1 MEWIS
6 VISFFFISIASAIYL
21 FFKHRYSYWKNKGV
35 PFEPPTFPYG
45 NLKGVDTKI
54 HLSEWSKNIYD
65 KSKEKGKFAGIFLLY
80 EPALMLFDHNIIKN
94 VLIKDFNKFNDRGL
108 YYNEDCD
115 PLSAHLFALDG
126 KKWKTLRSKLSPTFT
141 SGKMKFMFPTILEV
155 VNRFQVCLA
164 TMLSDGNEV
173 VEIREMLSR
182 FTTDVI
188 GTCAFGIECNS
199 LNDPEAEFRKMG
211 RTAFAKPRHGIIGS
225 FLMSFSR
232 PLARF
237 LQMKTVRDDV
247 SAFFLKAVND
257 TVDHREKN
265 NIQRNDFMD
274 ILIDLKNQKEN
285 KLTVNEIAAQ
295 AFIFFLAGFE
305 TSATTLTYALYELA
319 LNKEIQ
325 DRARH
330 EIRAVLKKH
339 NGQFTYDAM
348 MEMTFVEQIIS
359 GELKWK

>member
-1 MEWIS
+1 
-6 VISFFFISIASAIYL
+6 
-21 FFKHRYSYWKNKGV
+21 
-35 PFEPPTFPYG
+35 
-45 NLKGVDTKI
+45 
-54 HLSEWSKNIYD
+54 
-65 KSKEKGKFAGIFLLY
+65 
-80 EPALMLFDHNIIKN
+80 
-94 VLIKDFNKFNDRGL
+94 
-108 YYNEDCD
+108 
-115 PLSAHLFALDG
+115 
-126 KKWKTLRSKLSPTFT
+126 
-141 SGKMKFMFPTILEV
+141 
-155 VNRFQVCLA
+155 
-164 TMLSDGNEV
+164 
-173 VEIREMLSR
+173 
-182 FTTDVI
+182 
-188 GTCAFGIECNS
+188 
-199 LNDPEAEFRKMG
+199 
-211 RTAFAKPRHGIIGS
+211 
-225 FLMSFSR
+225 
-232 PLARF
+232 
-237 LQMKTVRDDV
+237 MKTVRDDV